1 MWRRAAA
8 VVGVA
13 AAVTAAIGCAQS
25 EAPPE
30 PRPIVALPESVLLA
44 EAAPPFY
51 SLQESSTGGQWIAVF
66 ADAVDFTLRLARG
79 SLAAPQA
86 VADEVITIDRV
97 DLVPGIN
104 PYIGR
109 HAYLHHDGIEHL
121 FYTDQEL
128 ADTRVTKWIYRPVD
142 GAEPWT
148 VDLLPAPVVPVAV
161 LSSAAAEDQ
170 DQTDDDSAADGFTLL
185 ALRDDNGEQ
194 PVLAY
199 AVRPTLLEDESAP
212 LHTDGWALPA
222 GAAPA
227 FASGAPGPALSP
239 FHCSGRHGLSLFDP
253 AGLLIVERGRD
264 PLRVD
269 LPGHDAQLPA
279 PASVAC
285 GSRELLV
292 VAYARA
298 AGTPAKNDDEATRRA
313 YEGAHEIVAVAIDES
328 GARSPERKIT
338 LAREVRALAVFPD
351 RWPGDESVPPALTV
365 LFSELAVDDSGQP
378 EYRLSLVMPDAEGS
392 YRKLILVRGEDP
404 VQDAR
409 ALRAE
414 GKLAILFRRA
424 NQLRLLLVESVP
436 PPAGGAAQSAG
447 GW

>member
-13 AAVTAAIGCAQS
+13 AAAIGCAQS

-30 PRPIVALPESVLLA
+30 PRPILALPESVLLA

-51 SLQESSTGGQWIAVF
+51 SLHESSTGGQWIAVF
-66 ADAVDFTLRLARG
+66 ADAVDLTLRMARG

-86 VADEVITIDRV
+86 VADDVVTIDRV

-121 FYTDQEL
+121 FYIDQEL

-142 GAEPWT
+142 SADPWT
-148 VDLLPAPVVPVAV
+148 VDLLPEPVVPVAV
-161 LSSAAAEDQ
+161 LSN
-170 DQTDDDSAADGFTLL
+170 TDDSSAPDGFTLL
-185 ALRDDNGEQ
+185 ALLGDNGEQ

-212 LHTDGWALPA
+212 VHTAGWSLPA
-222 GAAPA
+222 STAPA
-227 FASGAPGPALSP
+227 AATGAPGPALSS
-239 FHCSGRHGLSLFDP
+239 FHCSGRGGLSLIDD

-269 LPGHDAQLPA
+269 LPGHDAALHA
-279 PASVAC
+279 PTSVAC

-292 VAYARA
+292 VAYARD
-298 AGTPAKNDDEATRRA
+298 AGTAPTNDDEATLRA
-313 YEGAHEIVAVAIDES
+313 SEGAYEIVAVAVDEN
-328 GARSPERKIT
+328 GARGPERKIT
-338 LAREVRALAVFPD
+338 LAREVRTLAVFPD
-351 RWPGDESVPPALTV
+351 RWPGDESVPPALTL
-365 LFSELAVDDSGQP
+365 LFSEFALDDSGQP

-392 YRKLILVRGEDP
+392 YRKLILVRGDAP

-409 ALRAE
+409 VLRAD

-424 NQLRLLLVESVP
+424 NQLRILLVESIP
-436 PPAGGAAQSAG
+436 SPAGGAAQSAG
-447 GW
+447 GL